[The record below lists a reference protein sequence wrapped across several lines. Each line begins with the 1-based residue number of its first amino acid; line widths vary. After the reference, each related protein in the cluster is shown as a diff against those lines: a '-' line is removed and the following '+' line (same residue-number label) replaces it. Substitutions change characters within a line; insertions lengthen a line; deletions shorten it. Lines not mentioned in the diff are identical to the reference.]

1 MSLSVVELGLN
12 RPLPIEIT
20 KITEAFWLGLT
31 KGEFLV
37 SCCKSCSRLSFPP
50 RAICPQCH
58 ERDFDWQAVSG
69 RGTLYS
75 VSKVEQSPSLYG
87 ILSPIRV
94 AVVDL
99 EEGIR
104 IVTRLLP
111 GSDNVKIDAGIQLVI
126 TSHPDGYH
134 YAARMNSVR
143 P

>member
-1 MSLSVVELGLN
+1 MSLSLIELGLN

-20 KITEAFWLGLT
+20 KITEPFWEGLT
-31 KGEFLV
+31 EGDFLV
-37 SCCKSCSRLSFPP
+37 ARCNNCRRLSFPP

-58 ERDFDWQAVSG
+58 AREFDWQPVSG

-87 ILSPIRV
+87 ILSPMRV

-111 GSDNVKIDAGIQLVI
+111 GSNNVEIDANVKLVI

-134 YAARMNSVR
+134 YAARMDDV
-143 P
+143 